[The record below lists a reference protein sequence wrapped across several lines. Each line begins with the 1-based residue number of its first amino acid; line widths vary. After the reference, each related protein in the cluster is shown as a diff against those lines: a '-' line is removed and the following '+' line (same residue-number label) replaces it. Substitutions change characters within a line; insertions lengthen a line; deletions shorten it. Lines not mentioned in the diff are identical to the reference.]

1 MTVLQNAAENP
12 TVCDAVFTFK
22 DEDAGSIPGVNGGAG
37 AGGGGGLVARL

>member
-22 DEDAGSIPGVNGGAG
+22 DEDASGPGQVGVNGVNGGQAEG
-37 AGGGGGLVARL
+37 A